1 MDGGSRSTAN
11 LQLARG
17 YRRVLAVVPIPQA
30 VGPHPSASQQA
41 AELSGDGTRVLL
53 LSPDRAARRTMGR
66 NLVDD
71 TRRPAAARAGHT
83 QAGAVAPSVADI
95 WQG

>member
-41 AELSGDGTRVLL
+41 AELSDAGAHVILL
-53 LSPDRAARRTMGR
+53 TPDHTARRVMDH
-66 NLVDD
+66 NMMDD
-71 TRRPAAARAGHT
+71 RRRPAAARAGHT
-83 QAGAVAPSVADI
+83 QASALAPSVADI